1 MYKFSIVMVC
11 KNSQQTIERS
21 IISFLNQTYQN
32 KELIV
37 IDGGSED
44 DTLKIIQKFSKEIY
58 FENIKGL
65 GLYASI
71 NRGIKKSGGDIIGL
85 LHSDDQF
92 YDENVLEKIA
102 EKFNEDLDAIYTN
115 IVFFKKENKF
125 TRAWNVEKINSLSVK
140 KGIYPPHT
148 GLFVKKKIFETIGFY
163 NESFKISSD
172 IEFMHKLFENEV
184 LKKSAFQ
191 INSIKMKIGGLST
204 KSPLNIIK
212 ANFEVYKFYKNNNVK
227 FPLLMILKKM
237 LSKIFQ
243 YWR

>member
-11 KNSQQTIERS
+11 KNSQQTIEKS
-21 IISFLNQTYQN
+21 IDSFLSQTYKN

-44 DTLKIIQKFSKEIY
+44 GTLKILQKYSNDIF

-71 NRGIKKSGGDIIGL
+71 NLGIRKSSGDLIGL

-92 YDENVLEKIA
+92 YDENVLEKISG
-102 EKFNEDLDAIYTN
+102 KFNEDLDAIYTN

-125 TRAWNVEKINSLSVK
+125 TRAWNVGQINSLSIK

-148 GLFVKKKIFETIGFY
+148 GLFVKKKIFENIGFY
-163 NESFKISSD
+163 NENFKISSD
-172 IEFMHKLFENEV
+172 IEFMHKLFENEK
-184 LKKSAFQ
+184 LKKSALY

-204 KSPLNIIK
+204 KSPINIIK
-212 ANFEVYKFYKNNNVK
+212 SNYEVYK
-227 FPLLMILKKM
+227 ILKSLNVDYPIIMIMK
-237 LSKIFQ
+237 KILIKIKQFFI
-243 YWR
+243 